1 MSWFKDLR
9 IGTKLVTAFCVVAV
23 IAGIVGWIGVTTTKD
38 ALALQKQIYE
48 RNLVPIQ
55 TLGDISLRFQDL
67 RVALRDVLLTDG
79 DADRTRK
86 SSEAVEM
93 LYRKV
98 NEDLTNFEAAGLL
111 KFADQKEVY
120 SKLMPDLKAYAE
132 FKDRILTAARD
143 NNLKDGIGVLT
154 GPAYLETTQA
164 ISDGI
169 IKIRDLKSV
178 SAARKNAVG
187 AKEGNFAVFMS
198 ITLTVVGMIL
208 AIVLGLFMSRLISRP
223 VRDLAKKAGQVAEGD
238 LMVDV
243 TASSRDEIG
252 QLSESFARMIESLRT
267 LIGQVGSASD
277 HLASA
282 ATELT
287 SNSEQIT
294 AGAQEVASQSSA
306 VASAGEEMAAT
317 SKDIARNCQV
327 AVKEGKEASDAA
339 QTGVEVVN
347 KTVEVMGR
355 IADRVH
361 ETART
366 IEDLGS
372 RSHQI
377 GAIINTIQEIADQ
390 TNLLAL
396 NAAIEAAR
404 AGDQGRGFAV
414 VADEVR
420 ALSERTTK
428 ATAEIGAMIQAIQEG
443 TRTAVSAMEEGV
455 KEVKAGTA
463 EASRSGEALQMI
475 LAQINEVSGQVHQ
488 VATAAEEQTATTSE
502 ISSNMLRISNVVQQT
517 ADGARESAS
526 SSNQLAKLA
535 DDLQRLIGRFR
546 IAA

>member
-98 NEDLTNFEAAGLL
+98 NEDLTSFEAAGLL

-120 SKLMPDLKAYAE
+120 SKLMPDLKTYAE
-132 FKDRILTAARD
+132 YKDRILTAARD
-143 NNLKDGIGVLT
+143 
-154 GPAYLETTQA
+154 
-164 ISDGI
+164 
-169 IKIRDLKSV
+169 LKSI
-178 SAARKNAVG
+178 SAAKKNAVG

-223 VRDLAKKAGQVAEGD
+223 VQDLAKKAERVAEGD

-294 AGAQEVASQSSA
+294 AGAQEVASQSGA

-347 KTVEVMGR
+347 RTVEVMGR

-377 GAIINTIQEIADQ
+377 GA
-390 TNLLAL
+390 
-396 NAAIEAAR
+396 
-404 AGDQGRGFAV
+404 
-414 VADEVR
+414 
-420 ALSERTTK
+420 
-428 ATAEIGAMIQAIQEG
+428 MIQAIQEG
-443 TRTAVSAMEEGV
+443 TKSAV
-455 KEVKAGTA
+455 
-463 EASRSGEALQMI
+463 
-475 LAQINEVSGQVHQ
+475 NEVTGQVHQ

-517 ADGARESAS
+517 ADGARESTA

-535 DDLQRLIGRFR
+535 DDLQRLIGKFR

>member
-1 MSWFKDLR
+1 MFRLSNLR
-9 IGTKLVTAFCVVAV
+9 ISTKLVSGFCLVAV
-23 IAGIVGWIGVTTTKD
+23 IAGIVGWIGVSTTRD

-67 RVALRDVLLTDG
+67 RVAMRDVLLADG

-86 SSEAVEM
+86 ASEAVETI
-93 LYRKV
+93 YKKV
-98 NEDLTNFEAAGLL
+98 NDDLIAFDAAGLL
-111 KFADQKEVY
+111 KFADQREVY
-120 SKLMPDLKAYAE
+120 SKLMPDLKSYAE
-132 FKDRILTAARD
+132 YKDRILAAARD
-143 NNLKDGIGVLT
+143 NNIKEGIAVLSS
-154 GPAYLETTQA
+154 PAYMESTRA

-169 IKIRDLKSV
+169 IRIRDLKSI
-178 SAARKNAVG
+178 SAARKNEAG
-187 AKEGNFAVFMS
+187 AKEGNFAVFLS

-208 AIVLGLFMSRLISRP
+208 AVVLGVVMSRLISRP
-223 VRDLAKKAGQVAEGD
+223 VEELAKKAGQVAEGD
-238 LMVDV
+238 LTVDV
-243 TASSRDEIG
+243 DVHSKDEIG
-252 QLSESFARMIESLRT
+252 RLSESFARMVESLRT

-282 ATELT
+282 ATQLT

-294 AGAQEVASQSSA
+294 AGAQEVANQSSA

-327 AVKEGKEASDAA
+327 AVQEGKEASDAA
-339 QTGVEVVN
+339 QAGVEVVN
-347 KTVEVMGR
+347 RTVEVMGR
-355 IADRVH
+355 IASRVH
-361 ETART
+361 QTART

-428 ATAEIGAMIQAIQEG
+428 ATSEIGAMIQAIQEG
-443 TRTAVSAMEEGV
+443 TRTAVAAMEEGV
-455 KEVKAGTA
+455 KEV
-463 EASRSGEALQMI
+463 
-475 LAQINEVSGQVHQ
+475 
-488 VATAAEEQTATTSE
+488 
-502 ISSNMLRISNVVQQT
+502 
-517 ADGARESAS
+517 
-526 SSNQLAKLA
+526 
-535 DDLQRLIGRFR
+535 
-546 IAA
+546 

>member
-1 MSWFKDLR
+1 MFRLSNLR
-9 IGTKLVTAFCVVAV
+9 ISTKLVSGFCLVAV
-23 IAGIVGWIGVTTTKD
+23 IAGIVGWIGVSTTRD

-67 RVALRDVLLTDG
+67 RVAMRDVLLADG

-86 SSEAVEM
+86 ASEAVETI
-93 LYRKV
+93 YKKV
-98 NEDLTNFEAAGLL
+98 NDDLIAFDAAGLL
-111 KFADQKEVY
+111 KFADQREVY
-120 SKLMPDLKAYAE
+120 SKLMPDLKSYAE
-132 FKDRILTAARD
+132 YKDRILAAARD
-143 NNLKDGIGVLT
+143 NNIKEGIAVLSS
-154 GPAYLETTQA
+154 PAYMESTRA

-169 IKIRDLKSV
+169 IRIRDLKSI
-178 SAARKNAVG
+178 SAARKNEAG
-187 AKEGNFAVFMS
+187 AKEGNFAVFLS

-208 AIVLGLFMSRLISRP
+208 AVVLGVVMSRLISRP
-223 VRDLAKKAGQVAEGD
+223 VEELAKKAGQVAEGD
-238 LMVDV
+238 LTVDV
-243 TASSRDEIG
+243 DVHSKDEIG
-252 QLSESFARMIESLRT
+252 RLSESFARMVESLRT

-282 ATELT
+282 ATQLT

-294 AGAQEVASQSSA
+294 AGAQEVANQSSA

-327 AVKEGKEASDAA
+327 AVQEGKEASDAA
-339 QTGVEVVN
+339 QAGVEVVN
-347 KTVEVMGR
+347 RTVEVMGR
-355 IADRVH
+355 IASRVH
-361 ETART
+361 QTART

-428 ATAEIGAMIQAIQEG
+428 ATSEIGAMIQAIQEG
-443 TRTAVSAMEEGV
+443 TRTAVAAMEEGV
-455 KEVKAGTA
+455 KEVQAGTS
-463 EASRSGEALQMI
+463 EAAKSGEALQVI
-475 LAQINEVSGQVHQ
+475 LTQINEVSGQVHQ

-517 ADGARESAS
+517 ADGARESTLSA
-526 SSNQLAKLA
+526 NQLAKLA
-535 DDLQRLIGRFR
+535 DDLQRLVGRFR
-546 IAA
+546 VAA